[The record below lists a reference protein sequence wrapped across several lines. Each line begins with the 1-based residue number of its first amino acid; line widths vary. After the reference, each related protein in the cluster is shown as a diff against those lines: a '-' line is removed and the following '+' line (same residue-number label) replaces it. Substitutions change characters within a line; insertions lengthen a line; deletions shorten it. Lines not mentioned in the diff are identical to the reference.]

1 MFLAHTNQKLL
12 LDLPQTNKTK
22 RLVTTSAGTKLL
34 SNICP
39 HQRSKLNL
47 VGSTLSCPYHAW
59 TFTIEGKPIGN
70 GNTECK
76 NHVDLE
82 QYPLYQVGNFLFDI
96 PVDLPHLD
104 FLHNDYLELVEYRVD
119 EVDAPKEVIIDLF
132 LDVSHIPIMHKGVYD
147 QIGIDH
153 KLRVD
158 WYYSNNSSLQL
169 VYRDDSTS
177 EYSLEFD
184 TKLGYKAAWLTL
196 YPGTMI
202 EWQPG
207 AMFITIAENTKFGY
221 SKVHVFKY
229 RDTRYNTGVWK
240 LNIDIWET
248 AWQQDKDQS
257 ELIDGIN
264 YTNLEQ
270 GKQHYVDWCN
280 NEHTKT

>member
-12 LDLPQTNKTK
+12 LDLPQTNRTK
-22 RLVTTSAGTKLL
+22 RLVTTSDGIKLL

-59 TFTIEGKPIGN
+59 TFTIEGKPVGS

-76 NHVDLE
+76 NLINLE

-104 FLHNDYLELVEYRVD
+104 FLHNDYLGLVEYRVD
-119 EVDAPKEVIIDLF
+119 DVGAPKEVIIDLF

-147 QIGIDH
+147 KIGIDH
-153 KLRVD
+153 KLRVV

-184 TKLGYKAAWLTL
+184 SKLGYKAAWLTL

-207 AMFITIAENTKFGY
+207 AMFITIAENTISGY

-240 LNIDIWET
+240 LNEDIWET

-257 ELIDGIN
+257 ELIVGVN
-264 YTNLEQ
+264 TQNLEQ

-280 NEHTKT
+280 SESTKT

>member
-22 RLVTTSAGTKLL
+22 RLVTTSDGTKLL

-39 HQRSKLNL
+39 HQRSKLDL

-59 TFTIEGKPIGN
+59 TFTIDGKPMGS

-76 NHVDLE
+76 NLTNLE

-104 FLHNDYLELVEYRVD
+104 FLYNDYLELVEYRVD

-169 VYRDDSTS
+169 VYRDDSMS

-207 AMFITIAENTKFGY
+207 AMFITIAEDTKLGY

-240 LNIDIWET
+240 LNEDIWET

-264 YTNLEQ
+264 YANLEQ

>member
-22 RLVTTSAGTKLL
+22 RLVTTSDGTKLL

-47 VGSTLSCPYHAW
+47 IGSTLSCPYHAW
-59 TFTIEGKPIGN
+59 TFTIDGKPIGS

-104 FLHNDYLELVEYRVD
+104 FLHNEYLELIEYRCD
-119 EVDAPKEVIIDLF
+119 NVDAPKEVIVDLF

-169 VYRDDSTS
+169 VYRDDSMS

-207 AMFITIAENTKFGY
+207 AMFITIAEDTKLGY

-229 RDTRYNTGVWK
+229 RDIRYNTGVWK
-240 LNIDIWET
+240 LNEDIWET

-264 YTNLEQ
+264 YANLEQ